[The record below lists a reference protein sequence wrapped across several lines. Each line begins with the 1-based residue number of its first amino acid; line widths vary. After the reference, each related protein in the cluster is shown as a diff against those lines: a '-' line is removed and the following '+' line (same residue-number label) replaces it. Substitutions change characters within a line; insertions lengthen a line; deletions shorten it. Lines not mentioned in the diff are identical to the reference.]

1 MFADDGDT
9 TDQDKVLF
17 DITAGDT
24 NGNFGIRSDGSIF
37 VQTAL
42 DREETESYSLQVRA
56 AEKSD
61 ATSSSFATVSITV
74 TDLNDNPPL
83 FDQPS
88 YSVSVSE
95 GSPLSQV
102 ILTGVS
108 ASDADTG
115 TNAQFV
121 FSLSGSPVFTLQP
134 TTGKLYCVTAYRA
147 VCYIS
152 LVCQGTW

>member
-9 TDQDKVLF
+9 TALDKVVF

-24 NGNFGIRSDGSIF
+24 NGKFRIGSDGSIF

-42 DREETESYSLQVRA
+42 DREQTDSYSLQVRA
-56 AEKSD
+56 AEQSD

-83 FDQPS
+83 FDLTS
-88 YSVSVSE
+88 YSVEVSE
-95 GSPLSQV
+95 GSALQQV
-102 ILTGVS
+102 IPTGVS
-108 ASDADTG
+108 ASDADSG

-121 FSLSGSPVFTLQP
+121 FSLSANSVFIVQP
-134 TTGKLYCVTAYRA
+134 TTGML
-147 VCYIS
+147 
-152 LVCQGTW
+152 